1 VAEALIV
8 AVVGAESTGKT
19 ALAQALAERLGATSG
34 RRCTWVPETLRA
46 WCDAHGRTPRQ
57 DEQRGIA
64 AEQTARIREAA
75 RHHELVVADTTALMT
90 AVYSHIVFGDDSL
103 DAEAAA
109 AHRECQ
115 LTLLTAIDLPWQAD
129 GHQRDGPQ
137 VREPVDQRL
146 RGLLQ
151 RHGVSYSLALGQ
163 GPQRL
168 QSALDALQPWWP
180 HDLLRRASAT
190 LGEPATGSTDRAGI
204 RASNAPET
212 RDRHAFVVNDAVTHT
227 ASHAVNDAANH
238 DQTAYRRWQQ
248 ACERCGDPA
257 CERAS
262 HLRR

>member
-190 LGEPATGSTDRAGI
+190 LGEPATGSTAGTGI
-204 RASNAPET
+204 EASDAPGRT
-212 RDRHAFVVNDAVTHT
+212 DSGAWVTHG
-227 ASHAVNDAANH
+227 AVNWAATPPTDQAANH
-238 DQTAYRRWQQ
+238 DQAAYRRWQQ